1 MTFSGSWSLDNIAS
15 LRETDEIEVKLSAGR
30 DGRGELPKDF
40 WPTYSAFANGAG
52 GYVVLGVKEKDGE
65 FSLDRGIIDPE
76 KVCAQIFD
84 QVCNPQKVS
93 ANLLVN
99 ADVEIVD
106 LSGKN
111 VVIVRVPPAS
121 RRHKPVYIDGNPMK
135 GTFRRVHEG
144 DRLCDAETVKRMLAE
159 QVEDSRDD
167 RVLKGFGRGDLNA
180 ESVEVYRRMLRD
192 ASPLHPFLDL
202 PLPEFLTSIRAWRLD
217 RETGIEGLTVAG
229 LLMFGTSESIRDEFP
244 NYTVDYQE
252 RDEPKAER
260 WVDRLTNDGT
270 WSGNIFDFYRNVWRK
285 LLSGLKM
292 PFQLVGAQRQD
303 ETSAHVAL
311 REALVNAIVHA
322 DFTGRASVLV
332 VRRPDMF
339 GFRNPGGMRVPVELA
354 IRGGESDGRNR
365 TLQQMFLMIGAGE
378 RAGSGVPK
386 IHKGWREQHWRPPA
400 LYELQHPSEQTLL
413 TLLMEDLLPEG
424 IVDTLHKQFG
434 GDFDALLPD
443 ERIVL
448 ATAALET
455 TVSHARA
462 MTLCEM
468 HPVDMT
474 KLLQS
479 LVQAN
484 FLEKVGQGRGT
495 RYHLPGTNLPDPDQ
509 AFLGSQV
516 VSSQKAVATQPS
528 NLEDEPSEL
537 LAEPSELR
545 SEGSKVLMGGA
556 RGRSVTSL
564 DMVLIDNLTELDEAF
579 AKELQ
584 EAALLA
590 VPGRVPKEQMETV
603 ILTLC
608 QDRYVTLR
616 VLANLLNRAEDYLR
630 QGYLN
635 PLAKEGRIKLA
646 FPQKPND
653 PRQAYS
659 SND

>member
-1 MTFSGSWSLDNIAS
+1 
-15 LRETDEIEVKLSAGR
+15 
-30 DGRGELPKDF
+30 
-40 WPTYSAFANGAG
+40 
-52 GYVVLGVKEKDGE
+52 
-65 FSLDRGIIDPE
+65 
-76 KVCAQIFD
+76 
-84 QVCNPQKVS
+84 
-93 ANLLVN
+93 
-99 ADVEIVD
+99 
-106 LSGKN
+106 
-111 VVIVRVPPAS
+111 
-121 RRHKPVYIDGNPMK
+121 
-135 GTFRRVHEG
+135 
-144 DRLCDAETVKRMLAE
+144 
-159 QVEDSRDD
+159 
-167 RVLKGFGRGDLNA
+167 
-180 ESVEVYRRMLRD
+180 
-192 ASPLHPFLDL
+192 
-202 PLPEFLTSIRAWRLD
+202 
-217 RETGIEGLTVAG
+217 
-229 LLMFGTSESIRDEFP
+229 
-244 NYTVDYQE
+244 
-252 RDEPKAER
+252 
-260 WVDRLTNDGT
+260 
-270 WSGNIFDFYRNVWRK
+270 
-285 LLSGLKM
+285 
-292 PFQLVGAQRQD
+292 
-303 ETSAHVAL
+303 
-311 REALVNAIVHA
+311 
-322 DFTGRASVLV
+322 
-332 VRRPDMF
+332 MF

-354 IRGGESDGRNR
+354 IWGGESDGRNR

-434 GDFDALLPD
+434 RDFDALLSD

-509 AFLGSQV
+509 AFLTSQV

-545 SEGSKVLMGGA
+545 SEGSKVRRFEGSKVLMGGA

-584 EAALLA
+584 EAALPAPA
-590 VPGRVPKEQMETV
+590 VPGRVPKEQMEAV

-608 QDRYVTLR
+608 QGRYVTLR
-616 VLANLLNRAEDYLR
+616 VLANLLRANSV
-630 QGYLN
+630 QSG
-635 PLAKEGRIKLA
+635 
-646 FPQKPND
+646 
-653 PRQAYS
+653 S
-659 SND
+659 